1 MIFIFLCVVFVIYV
15 ILFFNRVSTYFLSR
29 GKVHE
34 CIETNHEFY
43 VRFSDADL
51 SARRVKT
58 IEEYLEKIKPGMSC
72 FSLFEKLKILYCIY
86 RADERIRQ
94 IHFDWYDGEK
104 ASRIPWK
111 IGCVQGKMYEDGLPH
126 TIRDTIILSRELVNE
141 YTTDQLTNT
150 LIHENVHLYQK
161 RFPEDTRKYLA
172 QHNFSVYKKREPE
185 DLVRSNPDIDDYIY
199 QDKTTIYK
207 AEYKTPNPSFI
218 EDTKKQDEHTE
229 HPFEQMALKIEYMK

>member
-43 VRFSDADL
+43 VRLSDAYL

>member
-1 MIFIFLCVVFVIYV
+1 MFMIYV
-15 ILFFNRVSTYFLSR
+15 ILFFSRVSVCFLSR
-29 GKVHE
+29 AKVHE
-34 CIETNHEFY
+34 CIDTNHEFY
-43 VRFSDADL
+43 VRLTESDL

-58 IEEYLEKIKPGMSC
+58 IEEYMAKIKPVMSC
-72 FSLFEKLKILYCIY
+72 FSLTEKLKILYCIHL
-86 RADERIRQ
+86 ADYRIRQ

-104 ASRIPWK
+104 ACRIPWK
-111 IGCVQGKMYEDGLPH
+111 IGCVKGKIYEDGMPH

-141 YTTDQLTNT
+141 YTTEQLTNT

-161 RFPEDTRKYLA
+161 RYPQDTRKYLS
-172 QHNFSVYKKREPE
+172 QYNFSVYKKREPE

-218 EDTKKQDEHTE
+218 EDTKKQDQNAE
-229 HPFEQMALKIEYMK
+229 HPFEKMALKIENMK

>member
-1 MIFIFLCVVFVIYV
+1 MIFIFLCVVFTIYV

-29 GKVHE
+29 SKVQE
-34 CIETNHEFY
+34 CIENNHDFY

-58 IEEYLEKIKPGMSC
+58 IEEYLDKIKPGMSC
-72 FSLFEKLKILYCIY
+72 FSLSEKLKILYCIY
-86 RADERIRQ
+86 RADGRIRQ
-94 IHFDWYDGEK
+94 IHFNWYDGEK
-104 ASRIPWK
+104 ASRIQWK
-111 IGCVQGKMYEDGLPH
+111 IGCVQGKSYEDGLPH

-141 YTTDQLTNT
+141 YTIDQLTNT

-161 RFPEDTRKYLA
+161 RYPEDARRYLSEY
-172 QHNFSVYKKREPE
+172 NFSVYKKREPE

-218 EDTKKQDEHTE
+218 EDTKKQDESTE